1 MNDNSTLEKV
11 AATMEAEVLPD
22 LGAGLSAVH
31 DIDGRPVAI
40 APGNYAVR
48 DLEEYLNRPSRI
60 RANVRADNADSFC
73 AYVEKHAR
81 DEYAMYVQMDAE
93 KATLE
98 VLAVFDD
105 NAFGA
110 PAWRQHVC
118 RYTANT
124 SIEWRR
130 WIDNNRKPMSQ
141 ADFATFLEDNLHDI
155 ASVNGSPSGQD
166 MLKMALGL
174 EINAERRL
182 KSRVNL
188 QNGGMRLEY
197 VVDEDKDTRESMEV
211 FARFG
216 VGIPVFEGS
225 ASAYPIEA
233 RLKYRERDGKVT
245 FWFELIRHDRV
256 YRAAAMA
263 EINEIEERT
272 EISPIFGRPD
282 VG

>member
-1 MNDNSTLEKV
+1 MDETNSKAYDT
-11 AATMEAEVLPD
+11 EAEVLIG
-22 LGAGLSAVH
+22 LGAGLSAVQH
-31 DIDGRPVAI
+31 IEARPVAI

-48 DLEEYLNRPSRI
+48 DLEEYLRRPTRI

-73 AYVEKHAR
+73 AYVGKHSY
-81 DEYAMYVQMDAE
+81 EESSLYVQMDVE

-98 VLAVFDD
+98 VLAVLDD
-105 NAFGA
+105 NTYHA

-118 RYTANT
+118 KYTAKT

-182 KSRVNL
+182 KSKINL
-188 QNGGMRLEY
+188 QSGGMRLEY

-216 VGIPVFEGS
+216 IGIPVFESSS
-225 ASAYPIEA
+225 AAYPMEA
-233 RLKYRERDGKVT
+233 RLKYRERDGKVS
-245 FWFELIRHDRV
+245 FLFELIRHDRV

-263 EINEIEERT
+263 EIKEIEERT

-282 VG
+282 IG